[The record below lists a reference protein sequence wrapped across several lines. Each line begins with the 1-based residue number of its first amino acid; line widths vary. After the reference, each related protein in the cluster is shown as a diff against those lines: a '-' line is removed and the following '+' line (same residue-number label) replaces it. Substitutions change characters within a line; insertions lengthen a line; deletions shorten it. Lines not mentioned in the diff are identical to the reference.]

1 MKINLEG
8 KVSIVTGSSRG
19 IGNSIAKMLA
29 SAGSHIILNG
39 ISNGDAL
46 NKEAETISKD
56 FGVTAIP
63 FLGDVSNHIN
73 ANELVKLAFNNFK
86 RLDNVINNAGILNDS
101 LIGMIKE
108 DEIDSTFSINLKSI
122 IHLTQA
128 SARLM
133 MRNGGGSIINISS
146 IIGRFG
152 NKGQMV
158 YGASK
163 AGVIGATFSSA
174 KELAPFNIRVNAIAP
189 GYINTDMIKN
199 IPAEIHE
206 ERLLSIGMGKIGEPE
221 DIAKATLF
229 LTSDLS
235 QDITGQV
242 LGVDGGMV
250 I

>member
-19 IGNSIAKMLA
+19 IGNSIAKILA

-39 ISNGDAL
+39 ISNQDVL
-46 NKEAETISKD
+46 NNEAETISKD

-63 FLGDVSNHIN
+63 FLGDVSDQKN

-101 LIGMIKE
+101 LIGMIKD

-133 MRNGGGSIINISS
+133 MRNGGGSITNISS

-163 AGVIGATFSSA
+163 AGVIGATYSSA

-199 IPAEIHE
+199 IPSEIHE
-206 ERLLSIGMGKIGEPE
+206 ERLNSIGMGKIGEPE
-221 DIAKATLF
+221 DIAKAALF
-229 LTSDLS
+229 LSSDLS
-235 QDITGQV
+235 QYVTGQV